1 MKDFV
6 DIKNPQSL
14 STGKSF
20 DGPVTLG
27 HLSFIGASASI
38 NNMKMSS
45 LQNCWINTAPSTD
58 FIEVTRKVTF
68 EDLVTPRF
76 QLTKGKLDEPKG
88 KPSKKSMEFP

>member
-27 HLSFIGASASI
+27 PLSFIGAAASI

-45 LQNCWINTAPSTD
+45 LQNCWINTASSAD

-76 QLTKGKLDEPKG
+76 QFKKGKLDEPKG
-88 KPSKKSMEFP
+88 KP